1 MEKSRGSRVYDSSTG
16 KWYLDF
22 YTFFASGP
30 VGINHPKM
38 REASF
43 IDRLLRAAVNKPS
56 NSDAYTVEMADFVQT
71 LERLAMP
78 ESLQY
83 LFFVEGGAPAIE
95 NALKTAFDWKVRK
108 NFARG
113 ERAELGSKIIHFRQA
128 FHGRTGYAMSLTNSD
143 PVKTDYYPKFNWPR
157 IDNPKIDFPLERDLL
172 RVQTA
177 EARAI
182 RQIEEAFS
190 VHGSDIAA
198 LIIEPIQ
205 GEGGD
210 NHFRGEF
217 LRELRRICDEHDVL
231 FIVDEVQAGVGLTG
245 KMWSYQ
251 HFGFEP
257 DILVF
262 GKKLQV
268 CGIMVSRKIDQVPD
282 NVFRVS
288 GRINSTWG
296 GNLADMVR
304 GGRYLEIIAEEG
316 LVENAARRG
325 EVLLA
330 GLWQL
335 GQEFEGKVRN
345 ARGKGLMCAIDLD
358 SPDLRKK
365 VMDRCHE
372 NGLMMLSS
380 GSQGIRFRPALNVT
394 QEEIE
399 EGLSVLRRSVAEAIG

>member
-1 MEKSRGSRVYDSSTG
+1 M
-16 KWYLDF
+16 
-22 YTFFASGP
+22 
-30 VGINHPKM
+30 
-38 REASF
+38 
-43 IDRLLRAAVNKPS
+43 
-56 NSDAYTVEMADFVQT
+56 
-71 LERLAMP
+71 
-78 ESLQY
+78 
-83 LFFVEGGAPAIE
+83 
-95 NALKTAFDWKVRK
+95 
-108 NFARG
+108 
-113 ERAELGSKIIHFRQA
+113 
-128 FHGRTGYAMSLTNSD
+128 
-143 PVKTDYYPKFNWPR
+143 
-157 IDNPKIDFPLERDLL
+157 
-172 RVQTA
+172 QTA
-177 EARAI
+177 EAQAI

-316 LVENAARRG
+316 
-325 EVLLA
+325 
-330 GLWQL
+330 
-335 GQEFEGKVRN
+335 
-345 ARGKGLMCAIDLD
+345 
-358 SPDLRKK
+358 P
-365 VMDRCHE
+365 
-372 NGLMMLSS
+372 
-380 GSQGIRFRPALNVT
+380 
-394 QEEIE
+394 
-399 EGLSVLRRSVAEAIG
+399 